1 VQLNVWRH
9 GHSCQINFI
18 HKLVEQKSD
27 SIVVTLPVNV
37 DIDIEEIQR
46 FLKYLRYKELVSKSK
61 ATQEEID
68 RLPAGTRSSLSL
80 QQHKNTIAGS
90 GLTTGTYYPHV
101 S

>member
-1 VQLNVWRH
+1 M
-9 GHSCQINFI
+9 
-18 HKLVEQKSD
+18 LVEQKSD

-68 RLPAGTRSSLSL
+68 RLAREVNKSWW
-80 QQHKNTIAGS
+80 QKNRHRF
-90 GLTTGTYYPHV
+90 LPDQ
-101 S
+101 